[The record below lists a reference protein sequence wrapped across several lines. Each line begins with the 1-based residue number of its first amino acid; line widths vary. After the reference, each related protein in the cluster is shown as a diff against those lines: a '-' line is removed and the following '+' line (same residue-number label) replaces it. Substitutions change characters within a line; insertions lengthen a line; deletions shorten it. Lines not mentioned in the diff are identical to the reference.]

1 MVFSSCIFFA
11 LPELTERGTK
21 RGNKQEKQN
30 KMYNLPLSSHLS
42 YVNTV
47 IAKKLTFEGGEVF
60 ELWKLPF
67 PSVKSNVLNN
77 FLPATLLVF
86 LYIFSKFDG

>member
-1 MVFSSCIFFA
+1 
-11 LPELTERGTK
+11 
-21 RGNKQEKQN
+21 
-30 KMYNLPLSSHLS
+30 MYNLPLSCYLS

-47 IAKKLTFEGGEVF
+47 IAKKLSFGRRVKGGGVF
-60 ELWKLPF
+60 ELSKLPF

-86 LYIFSKFDG
+86 FIYVQIFTDNYFTLVLGLVYCYLHLTVICVI